1 VEFTETKLKG
11 AFVIDIK
18 RLEDERGFFARTF
31 CKKEFEEH
39 GLNPDLVQANLSF
52 NHRKGTLRG
61 LHYQKDPHQ
70 EAKLVRCARGAL
82 YDVIVDLRPA
92 SSTYKEWVGVELK
105 ADEYRMLYVPEDF
118 AHGFITLQDH
128 TEAVYQVSQFYTPG
142 AEQGIRY
149 DDPVFNISWPMEP
162 EVISDKDSNWE
173 PFQG

>member
-1 VEFTETKLKG
+1 MEFTETKLKG

-92 SSTYKEWVGVELK
+92 SSTYKEWIGVELK

-149 DDPVFNISWPMEP
+149 DDPMFNISWPMEP